1 MAKAPL
7 KRRIADAFMLLV
19 PQAPTRRVTVAE
31 LTRYLDIDRKTFYN
45 HFDNIDNLMIWI
57 YRDYL
62 ATMLGNPV
70 FDEWEKT
77 TSHPDKFDPYSDMPF
92 YARNLQDGTLCQGE
106 YFKRMAYHWENHR
119 QYYSIVFSTSCYVN
133 LVDYIIDLFLPEFR
147 KDVDLY
153 RADREMPDIVADFLA
168 EYHVMGVFG
177 RLRYHFTQTNKFIMQ
192 DELEPFW
199 NYAHIMLR
207 ESVDSCYEPVER
219 RGLGKLLS
227 SAKHVERYSGFACRC
242 RKH

>member
-1 MAKAPL
+1 
-7 KRRIADAFMLLV
+7 
-19 PQAPTRRVTVAE
+19 
-31 LTRYLDIDRKTFYN
+31 
-45 HFDNIDNLMIWI
+45 
-57 YRDYL
+57 
-62 ATMLGNPV
+62 
-70 FDEWEKT
+70 
-77 TSHPDKFDPYSDMPF
+77 
-92 YARNLQDGTLCQGE
+92 
-106 YFKRMAYHWENHR
+106 
-119 QYYSIVFSTSCYVN
+119 
-133 LVDYIIDLFLPEFR
+133 
-147 KDVDLY
+147 
-153 RADREMPDIVADFLA
+153 
-168 EYHVMGVFG
+168 MGVFG

>member
-1 MAKAPL
+1 
-7 KRRIADAFMLLV
+7 
-19 PQAPTRRVTVAE
+19 
-31 LTRYLDIDRKTFYN
+31 
-45 HFDNIDNLMIWI
+45 MIWI